1 MRSFGS
7 HVFDFLFCPDKR
19 LNSTFKNKDAIK
31 CGLTRLECTINGG
44 RIPKEKE
51 LNNIIG
57 NMYDIVNIPIFYEVP
72 FKCQFK
78 ALTEKIDKNL
88 IFYNKTEDKL
98 YVTYWANTLTRKIT
112 GGCIKMSKYTK
123 TGEKERVINYVLS
136 HYSMQLLPCYYVE
149 LEKNKDAPKEHGE
162 PQVRDEINIK
172 TVEIKKEYGPTQIVK
187 SGYLFTSTPK
197 PKKSKH
203 IIKEEEIEE
212 MGIEDDDLIE
222 KEQDIEI
229 DYEIPD
235 IKQYIK
241 DAGYTDNVGDFADKI
256 LTFRSTN

>member
-1 MRSFGS
+1 
-7 HVFDFLFCPDKR
+7 
-19 LNSTFKNKDAIK
+19 
-31 CGLTRLECTINGG
+31 
-44 RIPKEKE
+44 
-51 LNNIIG
+51 
-57 NMYDIVNIPIFYEVP
+57 MYDIVNIPIFYEVP

-78 ALTEKIDKNL
+78 ALTEKIDKNI

-149 LEKNKDAPKEHGE
+149 LEKNKD
-162 PQVRDEINIK
+162 EINIK
-172 TVEIKKEYGPTQIVK
+172 TVEIKKEYGPTQILK

-241 DAGYTDNVGDFADKI
+241 DAGFDSQYLELFLPDIKQQVKSKI
-256 LTFRSTN
+256 LYPIQILEAEKIPSTISINKREELIKKIRA